1 MKKILLLI
9 FGISII
15 VGLMSGY
22 LTSETKYYFM
32 SSQVSKIE
40 ITQANYK
47 FYNNNYE
54 GNQYYGEDMSRFT
67 LSENI
72 FNTQNAIIGGLSA
85 MGLLFIFSFYYFRK
99 LDLINR

>member
-15 VGLMSGY
+15 VGLISGY
-22 LTSETKYYFM
+22 LTTETKYYFM

-47 FYNNNYE
+47 FYNDDDNN
-54 GNQYYGEDMSRFT
+54 QFYGEDMSRFT
-67 LSENI
+67 LSENV
-72 FNTQNAIIGGLSA
+72 FNKQNAIIGGLSA
-85 MGLLFIFSFYYFRK
+85 MGLLFIFSFFSFRK
-99 LDLINR
+99 LDLNNR